1 MSGITT
7 HVLDTTRGRPAAD
20 VGVTLQ
26 RRVEQEHWETLGS
39 GRTEGDGRVR
49 TPLGGTTPLRT
60 GIYRLTFDT
69 NGYFALHGTR
79 AFYPH
84 VIIDFEVADAQ
95 AHYHVPL
102 LLSAFGYTTYRGS

>member
-26 RRVEQEHWETLGS
+26 RQLEQEHWETLGS
-39 GRTEGDGRVR
+39 GRTEGNGRLR
-49 TPLGGTTPLRT
+49 TPLVDTPLRT

-69 NGYFALHGTR
+69 NAYFALHGTR
-79 AFYPH
+79 TFYPH
-84 VIIDFEVADAQ
+84 VIIDFEVADPQ
-95 AHYHVPL
+95 ADYHVPL